1 MQRVFSREEAS
12 KIKLVKGQ
20 FWESR
25 GGDNILEILN
35 VDKKYG
41 IVKYKINDWL
51 ESKEAPS
58 IQIQLGILRAEAK
71 LIK

>member
-12 KIKLVKGQ
+12 KIELVKGQ
-20 FWESR
+20 LWESR

-35 VDKKYG
+35 VDESYG
-41 IVKYKINDWL
+41 IIEYKINDWL
-51 ESKEAPS
+51 QHKEAPR

-71 LIK
+71 LI